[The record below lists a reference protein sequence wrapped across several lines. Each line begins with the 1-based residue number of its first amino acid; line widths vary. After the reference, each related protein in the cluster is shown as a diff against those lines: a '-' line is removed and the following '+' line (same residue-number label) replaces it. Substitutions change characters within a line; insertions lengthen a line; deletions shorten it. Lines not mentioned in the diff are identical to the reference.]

1 MSLYSDGV
9 AGMDVDDEAT
19 SLIFERAIRTET
31 VFAKSQQLAVSF
43 YSNLPVEVKQI
54 LKNSG
59 KSLFQPPYSVILT
72 FRPLFLLQ
80 TFTEIRTVEMLTH

>member
-1 MSLYSDGV
+1 MSISSGGA
-9 AGMDVDDEAT
+9 AGMDVDDETT

-43 YSNLPVEVKQI
+43 YSNLPMEVKQI

-59 KSLFQPPYSVILT
+59 EPLPYSVAGWNY
-72 FRPLFLLQ
+72 
-80 TFTEIRTVEMLTH
+80 

>member
-1 MSLYSDGV
+1 
-9 AGMDVDDEAT
+9 MDVDDEAT

-31 VFAKSQQLAVSF
+31 VFAKNQQLAVSF

-59 KSLFQPPYSVILT
+59 EFLF
-72 FRPLFLLQ
+72 R
-80 TFTEIRTVEMLTH
+80 

>member
-1 MSLYSDGV
+1 MDGE
-9 AGMDVDDEAT
+9 GT

-54 LKNSG
+54 LKSSG
-59 KSLFQPPYSVILT
+59 ESSFNLSPGDL
-72 FRPLFLLQ
+72 
-80 TFTEIRTVEMLTH
+80 

>member
-1 MSLYSDGV
+1 MSSDGM
-9 AGMDVDDEAT
+9 AGMDVDDEGT

-59 KSLFQPPYSVILT
+59 ESSPHF
-72 FRPLFLLQ
+72 
-80 TFTEIRTVEMLTH
+80 FTG

>member
-1 MSLYSDGV
+1 
-9 AGMDVDDEAT
+9 MDVDDEAT

-54 LKNSG
+54 LKSSG
-59 KSLFQPPYSVILT
+59 KSLFHSFSGCEL
-72 FRPLFLLQ
+72 
-80 TFTEIRTVEMLTH
+80 

>member
-1 MSLYSDGV
+1 M
-9 AGMDVDDEAT
+9 DDEAT

-59 KSLFQPPYSVILT
+59 EFSLAFSLDH
-72 FRPLFLLQ
+72 L
-80 TFTEIRTVEMLTH
+80 

>member
-1 MSLYSDGV
+1 M
-9 AGMDVDDEAT
+9 DDEAT

-31 VFAKSQQLAVSF
+31 VFARSQQLAVSF

-59 KSLFQPPYSVILT
+59 ESPFHSPSGCDLELDLCSFYRLLP
-72 FRPLFLLQ
+72 RFLQ
-80 TFTEIRTVEMLTH
+80 WRC

>member
-1 MSLYSDGV
+1 M
-9 AGMDVDDEAT
+9 DDEAT

-59 KSLFQPPYSVILT
+59 KSLFRSFTGHGLESST
-72 FRPLFLLQ
+72 TTLSCRLLPRFIQ
-80 TFTEIRTVEMLTH
+80 WGR